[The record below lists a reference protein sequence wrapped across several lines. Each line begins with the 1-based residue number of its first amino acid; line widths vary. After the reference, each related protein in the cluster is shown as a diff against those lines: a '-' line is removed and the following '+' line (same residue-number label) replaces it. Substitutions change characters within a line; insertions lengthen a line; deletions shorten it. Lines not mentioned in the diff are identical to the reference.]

1 MSGAVQRLIRSKTKL
16 VARCAKIMLQMLK
29 FTISLDRLEIKAVL
43 VNKFSL
49 LSHKVNPV
57 YLYIPNL

>member
-16 VARCAKIMLQMLK
+16 VARCAIIMLQMIK

-43 VNKFSL
+43 VNKSSL

>member
-16 VARCAKIMLQMLK
+16 VARCAIIMLQMLK

-43 VNKFSL
+43 VNKSSL
-49 LSHKVNPV
+49 LSHEVNPV

>member
-16 VARCAKIMLQMLK
+16 VARCAIIMLQMIK

-43 VNKFSL
+43 VKSSL
-49 LSHKVNPV
+49 LSHEVNPV

>member
-16 VARCAKIMLQMLK
+16 VARCAIIMLQMIK

-43 VNKFSL
+43 VNKSSL
-49 LSHKVNPV
+49 LSHEVNPV

>member
-43 VNKFSL
+43 VNKSSL
-49 LSHKVNPV
+49 LSHEVNPV